1 MTELFRNDVSS
12 APLPPKVIAAWER
25 RVGVHRS
32 NIPAE
37 PIRLTGP
44 DGMRDFGQHV
54 EVQTDDPGSFDSLM
68 YVRQL
73 SMIGTFCSLHTPLQ
87 VSRNPRLISEQPSE
101 DLVIGV
107 HTLEGRHIIRQ
118 GSRDFAYGPGQLAF
132 VSNASP
138 YLERTFEIND
148 PAGLVIPLE
157 LLGNQRRVAEQARR
171 PVASHTL
178 LARAT
183 ASFILQ
189 FASDT
194 AVGMTEPDPDTEMAA
209 IELVRAALGQLDYDN
224 RQITDNA
231 LYVREAVS
239 DLIERHHR
247 DPSFT
252 PNAIARYLHISRRQ
266 LYRHFE
272 DTEDSLAARIADRRL
287 KTACELLRTRPDMAV
302 SEVARVSGFP
312 SSPTM
317 RNRFRAELGIG
328 PSEYRARAAAETDA
342 VENWEP
348 PTA

>member
-25 RVGVHRS
+25 RIGLHRS

-194 AVGMTEPDPDTEMAA
+194 AVGVTEPDPDTEMAA

-231 LYVREAVS
+231 HYVREAVS

-287 KTACELLRTRPDMAV
+287 KTACELLRTRPDIAV

-328 PSEYRARAAAETDA
+328 PSEYRARAAAEIDA
-342 VENWEP
+342 AENWEP

>member
-1 MTELFRNDVSS
+1 MTELYRDNVS
-12 APLPPKVIAAWER
+12 PLPLPEQMIETWER

-32 NIPAE
+32 MIQPE
-37 PIRLTGP
+37 PIRLSGP
-44 DGMRDFGQHV
+44 EGMRHYGQHV
-54 EVQTDDPGSFDSLM
+54 EVHTDDPDSFDSLM

-73 SMIGTFCSLHTPLQ
+73 SMIGTFCSLHTPVQ
-87 VSRNPRLISEQPSE
+87 VSRNPRLIDEQPSE

-107 HTLEGRHIIRQ
+107 HTLEGRHFIRQ
-118 GSRDFAYGPGQLAF
+118 GSRDFAYGAGQLAF

-157 LLGNQRRVAEQARR
+157 LLGNQRRIAERARR

-194 AVGMTEPDPDTEMAA
+194 AVGVSEPDPDTEMAA

-231 LYVREAVS
+231 LFVREAVS

-252 PNAIARYLHISRRQ
+252 PNTIARYLHISRRQ

-287 KTACELLRTRPDMAV
+287 KTACELLRTRPDLAV
-302 SEVARVSGFP
+302 SEVARISGFP

-317 RNRFRAELGIG
+317 RNRFRAELGLG
-328 PSEYRARAAAETDA
+328 PSEYRARAAAENEASGSSDRA
-342 VENWEP
+342 
-348 PTA
+348 

>member
-1 MTELFRNDVSS
+1 MTELFRDDVSS
-12 APLPPKVIAAWER
+12 APLPPKVIATWER

-32 NIPAE
+32 NIHAE

-44 DGMRDFGQHV
+44 DGMRHFGQHV
-54 EVQTDDPGSFDSLM
+54 EVRTDDPGSFDSLM

-73 SMIGTFCSLHTPLQ
+73 SMIGTFCSLHTPLE

-107 HTLEGRHIIRQ
+107 HTLEGKHIIRQ

-194 AVGMTEPDPDTEMAA
+194 AVGVTEPDPDTEMAA

-231 LYVREAVS
+231 LFVREAVS

-287 KTACELLRTRPDMAV
+287 KTACEFLRTRPDMAV
-302 SEVARVSGFP
+302 SEVARISGFP

-328 PSEYRARAAAETDA
+328 PSEYRARAAAEADP
-342 VENWEP
+342 VENWES